1 MEETDVLG
9 APYTV
14 ETLALRPDDEGAVEA
29 NLVRLRADG
38 PARGAVLYVHGF
50 CDYFFQ
56 TEYAAWWAARGW
68 DFYALDLRKYGR
80 SLREHQTA
88 GYVDDVTD
96 YDEELDLAWQAVTER
111 DGHDRVLLSAH
122 STGGLIVTLWAH
134 DRKLPVAG
142 TVLNSP
148 WVDMH
153 GPFWLRL
160 GSNVVRQL
168 GGYQPRREI
177 PRSVNPWY
185 GHALHRDFRGEWDYD
200 LAWKPI
206 ESWPVYAGWLRA
218 IRKAHARLHRGL
230 DLPGPVLVLTSGRT
244 GRPQGL
250 DDEVF
255 STDIVLDVT
264 QMRRW
269 ATQVGPHVTVVSVEG
284 AIHDVV
290 LSRPEVRARV
300 YDEIQRWL
308 SAYVDRP
315 IPTLAT
321 KEQP

>member
-9 APYTV
+9 PPYTV
-14 ETLALRPDDEGAVEA
+14 ETFVLRPDDEGAVEA
-29 NLVRLRADG
+29 NLVRLRATEPTG
-38 PARGAVLYVHGF
+38 GAVLYVHGF

-56 TEYAAWWAARGW
+56 TEFAQWWADRGW

-80 SLREHQTA
+80 SLRDHQTP
-88 GYVDDVTD
+88 GYIEDVSA
-96 YDEELDLAWQAVTER
+96 YFEELDLAWEAITAR
-111 DGHDRVLLSAH
+111 DGHDRVMLSAH
-122 STGGLIVTLWAH
+122 STGGLIGSLWAD
-134 DRKLPVAG
+134 DRDLPLAG

-185 GHALHRDFRGEWDYD
+185 GHALHRSFEGEWDYD
-200 LAWKPI
+200 LDWKPL
-206 ESWPVYAGWLRA
+206 ESWPIYVGWLRA
-218 IRKAHARLHRGL
+218 IRRAHGRLHRGL
-230 DLPGPVLVLTSGRT
+230 SLSGPVLVLTSGRT
-244 GRPQGL
+244 GRPKAM
-250 DDEVF
+250 DDEVWT
-255 STDIVLDVT
+255 TDIVLDVN

-269 ATQVGPHVTVVSVEG
+269 ATQVGAHVTVVSVEG

-290 LSRPEVRARV
+290 LSRPEPRARV
-300 YDEIQRWL
+300 YDELDRWL
-308 SAYVDRP
+308 SAYVEQ
-315 IPTLAT
+315 AT
-321 KEQP
+321 VKERA